1 MEIAARR
8 VHRASMATAVS
19 AACLALPLLAPPA
32 ASALTQSATFD
43 PVLQV
48 DGNSASTG
56 FTFSGFTGPVSSVTT
71 TINLTKCDDPIATAT
86 GACLG
91 TGDSYNSE
99 IELSLQS
106 PTGAIVS
113 LVTIGDLSGQ
123 APGGTVAWTFDDTAS
138 ASLVGVSSLVSG
150 TYLPLSSLSAF
161 SGQNGNGTW
170 NLLFRDDTPGA
181 PLSINGWSLTVN
193 AAAGPTPSDVPGPLP
208 LFGLAAAFGW
218 SRLLRKRIRARR
230 DLRPGS

>member
-43 PVLQV
+43 RVLQV

-71 TINLTKCDDPIATAT
+71 TINLTKCGVSISTT

-91 TGDSYNSE
+91 ASSSYNDE
-99 IELSLQS
+99 IRLSLQS
-106 PTGAIVS
+106 PTGTIVS
-113 LVTIGDLSGQ
+113 LVTIGNLSGQ
-123 APGGTVAWTFDDTAS
+123 TPGGTVAWTFDDTAS

-230 DLRPGS
+230 DLRSGS

>member
-1 MEIAARR
+1 MEIAVRR

-99 IELSLQS
+99 IQLRLQS
-106 PTGAIVS
+106 PTGTIVS
-113 LVTIGDLSGQ
+113 LVPFGRLSGQ

-138 ASLVGVSSLVSG
+138 SLVSGNSLSSG
-150 TYLPLSSLSAF
+150 TYLPFSSLSAF

-170 NLLFRDDTPGA
+170 NLLFQDDTPGA
-181 PLSINGWSLTVN
+181 PLSINGWNLTVN
-193 AAAGPTPSDVPGPLP
+193 AAAGPTPADVPGPLP

-230 DLRPGS
+230 DLRSGS